1 MTLFYSKE
9 FVRMLER
16 LPSDICAL
24 YLRQEQ
30 ILRENWRDSRLHL
43 KQMKGKPITFSFR
56 ITRSY
61 RAFFYFRAS
70 DEITLY
76 AVGHRKDIQRK
87 LRG

>member
-1 MTLFYSKE
+1 MRLFYSKE

-16 LPSDICAL
+16 LPRDIRVL

-70 DEITLY
+70 DAITFY

-87 LRG
+87 L